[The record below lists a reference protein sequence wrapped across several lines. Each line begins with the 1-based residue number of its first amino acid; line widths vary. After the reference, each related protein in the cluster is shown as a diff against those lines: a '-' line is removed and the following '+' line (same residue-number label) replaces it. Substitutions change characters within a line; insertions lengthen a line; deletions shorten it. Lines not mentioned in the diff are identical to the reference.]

1 MPILRLAILLALFLF
16 CHQSQAQTIR
26 FGVVP
31 QQSASRLA
39 NLWIPLLNEISERSG
54 VSLTFATASNID
66 EFETNMMAGAYDIAY
81 INPYHY
87 TIYSQKPGYT
97 AFAKEKDKFIRGI
110 IVTHKSSD
118 IKDLTELDRLPLA
131 FPAPNAFA
139 ATILIQSEL
148 RKRGVS
154 FTPHYVQSHDSVYLA
169 VATGRFVAGG
179 GITRTLN
186 SIPSQTRDSL
196 KILYTTPPYTPHAI
210 ASHPRVSNE
219 NVEKILK
226 AMISLSEDSNGNE
239 LLKPLTMNGFV
250 SATDQ
255 DWNDVR
261 SLEIKLLNNEHPAG
275 Q

>member
-1 MPILRLAILLALFLF
+1 MPILRLTILLALFLF
-16 CHQSQAQTIR
+16 CQQSQAQSIR

-66 EFETNMMAGAYDIAY
+66 EFEANMLAGAYDIAY

-110 IVTHKSSD
+110 IVTHNSSN

-131 FPAPNAFA
+131 FPAPNSFA

-169 VATGRFVAGG
+169 VATGKFVAGG